1 MNDEARNPNDE
12 ARMQN
17 RPERNCHS
25 RTFGIRASFVIG
37 HSGFVISRM
46 NQPVL
51 LHIVERLETLLGRL
65 PETIQRPIL
74 SELTPL
80 KELFLQQRS
89 PRFLFVGSS
98 RPPMSQII
106 RALFSPIGEEQMSVA
121 LTPVHRWA
129 DWNIEARGT
138 ISILDARDADDS
150 GRTQVKE
157 ELRRQPADIIF
168 LIDHDGKANSLNK
181 DDLEQLLVS
190 FDWTDASADAQLI
203 AISIGTESRADRL
216 QEALKSQP
224 AICDRFLT
232 VLHFTETEFSGARRL
247 MPILAQA
254 LPNEAKIEMIR
265 ISHDLE
271 AQRDVAHLLV
281 KSTTAICT
289 AIGAQPIPLADLP
302 ILTTLQLVMVSGIM
316 YVSGRERSLR
326 AATEFVAALGAN
338 VGAGLVLR
346 EGARAILK
354 FFPGWGNVVCGMV
367 AGAGTYAIGRAATA
381 FFLEGVS
388 LKEARRTYLAS
399 RKKSARPNLLT
410 GKESDDRAPEP
421 DRRRLIARRR
431 PLRRSKDH

>member
-1 MNDEARNPNDE
+1 MNR
-12 ARMQN
+12 
-17 RPERNCHS
+17 
-25 RTFGIRASFVIG
+25 
-37 HSGFVISRM
+37 
-46 NQPVL
+46 PVL

-80 KELFLQQRS
+80 KELFLQQRP

-98 RPPMSQII
+98 RPPMLQII
-106 RALFSPIGEEQMSVA
+106 RALFSPTWEEQMTVA
-121 LTPVHRWA
+121 LTPVHRWT
-129 DWNIEARGT
+129 DWNIEMRGT

-157 ELRRQPADIIF
+157 ELKRQPADIVF
-168 LIDHDGKANSLNK
+168 LIDHNGKANSLKK
-181 DDLEQLLVS
+181 DDLEHQLVW
-190 FDWTDASADAQLI
+190 FNWADVLAETRLI

-216 QEALKSQP
+216 EEALKSEQ
-224 AICDRFLT
+224 AIRDRLLT

-265 ISHDLE
+265 ISRDLE
-271 AQRDVAHLLV
+271 AQRHVAQLLV

-381 FFLEGVS
+381 FFLEGAS

-399 RKKSARPNLLT
+399 RKRSARPNFFVAKGIDET
-410 GKESDDRAPEP
+410 AAKADRKK
-421 DRRRLIARRR
+421 LIAGRR
-431 PLRRSKDH
+431 PLRDAKDR